1 MSSKTEV
8 YNVDNYTDKELY
20 DILDLID
27 PTDRVLEAK
36 INSMIVKYETIGN
49 DSGDELAKFFKDIYE
64 RFFEV
69 DDENDDENYDDEIE
83 PEVQPSDF
91 SKKDD
96 FDKKDGSKSEGVVD
110 YTLPLDYAKG
120 SLNPIL
126 QQTTKRIVSVDSQY
140 RDTKSSLSSDFTFN
154 LSDPLKDVVNL
165 KLYSISTYRINDGYF
180 SSYFKK

>member
-20 DILDLID
+20 DILDLTD
-27 PTDRVLEAK
+27 PSDRVLEAK

-69 DDENDDENYDDEIE
+69 EYDTDADEEQNET
-83 PEVQPSDF
+83 EVQPPDF
-91 SKKDD
+91 SKKEDTE
-96 FDKKDGSKSEGVVD
+96 KKDSSESEGVVD

-140 RDTKSSLSSDFTFN
+140 RDTKSSLSS
-154 LSDPLKDVVNL
+154 
-165 KLYSISTYRINDGYF
+165 
-180 SSYFKK
+180 